1 MGITEDALWKHAEL
15 KTVLFQ
21 PEDFEARTAGY
32 PHGDLRYLVLVEIEF
47 DGLQLPDC
55 VRYTPNLVWRDLLHP
70 DASSYKAGVVML
82 PADSQRGSGSSEP
95 TAARRKTVAL
105 R

>member
-55 VRYTPNLVWRDLLHP
+55 VRYTPNLVFGEIYYIQMPQATKLGW
-70 DASSYKAGVVML
+70 
-82 PADSQRGSGSSEP
+82 
-95 TAARRKTVAL
+95 
-105 R
+105 